1 MDAAPAAALPIIF
14 QASAFAPRAPFRARV
29 TDTVD
34 ISAQDRNGPGAPA
47 MVAAASYMVASRST
61 RVSLPP
67 TAAICREV
75 GSPSRERPVG
85 TLTAQRERK
94 LAAAFPSSL
103 RQKKRISLS
112 SSSFRRRNSHTIL
125 QNVQVKAAAA
135 VTPPLC
141 VFEKNE
147 RLKRAKKECSKS
159 ARLSLILLSEIIEL
173 TRSIFYQ
180 KPFIYF
186 LGF

>member
-1 MDAAPAAALPIIF
+1 MI
-14 QASAFAPRAPFRARV
+14 
-29 TDTVD
+29 T
-34 ISAQDRNGPGAPA
+34 
-47 MVAAASYMVASRST
+47 
-61 RVSLPP
+61 
-67 TAAICREV
+67 
-75 GSPSRERPVG
+75 
-85 TLTAQRERK
+85 RERK